1 MMQLEITPQALDILN
16 KLKAEHGELIFLIS
30 GGCCDGSA
38 PLCFIASEFT
48 LGENDIQIG
57 QVDETPVYV
66 ADTLSQHIKGDD
78 QFCLDVAPGR
88 GGGFSLEA
96 PYGVR
101 FINRKE
107 ASCPL

>member
-1 MMQLEITPQALDILN
+1 MTQLNITPQARDILQ
-16 KLKAEHGELIFLIS
+16 KLKAEHGKLIFLIS

-48 LGENDIQIG
+48 LGESDIQIG
-57 QVDETPVYV
+57 LVDDTAVYV
-66 ADTLSQHIKGDD
+66 ANTLSDHIKGDD

-101 FINRKE
+101 FINRE
-107 ASCPL
+107 QTDCPI